1 MAELRPAYERLAS
14 LKILLGQP
22 VNLGRFGG
30 LRIATGARDLLDDPG
45 DGGSSRIFA
54 ALREI
59 TRPRASSGGD
69 R

>member
-45 DGGSSRIFA
+45 DGGLARIFA
-54 ALREI
+54 ALLEI
-59 TRPRASSGGD
+59 TQPQRRPDGD